1 MTSTIRVGAWNVHE
15 GMTQGGQSFEECVDR
30 VLAERLDLLALQE
43 VPFSGGERP
52 SPLLVSLAERTQLR
66 HHAANVLSP
75 AWLARGQLSGVAV
88 ASRFPIE
95 ASTTGTLP
103 NPGLK
108 SPDMISFDKG
118 TVTARIEARGR
129 VMAMTSLHLP
139 PFHRFGRRAEDRSF
153 GYIWDDLAK
162 QLEPEGDE
170 LLIIAGD
177 FNTPHRQLL
186 LRRMNA
192 GLRSSVTVPTHKGR
206 TIDDIV
212 HSTSAEQVSSRV
224 VQTFSDH
231 CLCVVELRLDA
242 GHG

>member
-1 MTSTIRVGAWNVHE
+1 MTER
-15 GMTQGGQSFEECVDR
+15 GQSFEECVER

-43 VPFSGGERP
+43 VPFPGEERP

-66 HHAANVLSP
+66 HHAVQVLSP
-75 AWLARGQLSGVAV
+75 AWLVRGQLSGVAV

-95 ASTTGTLP
+95 VSTAGRLP
-103 NPGLK
+103 NPGLE
-108 SPDMISFDKG
+108 SPSMTSFDKG
-118 TVTARIEARGR
+118 TVTAWVKARGR
-129 VMAMTSLHLP
+129 VVAMTSLHMP
-139 PFHRFGRRAEDRSF
+139 PFHRFGRRAEDGSF
-153 GYIWDDLAK
+153 GYIWDNLAK

-186 LRRMNA
+186 LHRMNA
-192 GLRSSVTVPTHKGR
+192 DLRSSVTVPTHKGK

-212 HSTSAEQVSSRV
+212 HSTLAEQVSTRV
-224 VQTFSDH
+224 VKTFSDH
-231 CLCVVELRLDA
+231 CLCVVELSLGT